1 MSKRITKSTD
11 SVKKQA
17 LFVVLEPQD
26 PDGSTS
32 DLHLDWYDAETIAK
46 ACHNFNSS
54 PQRANLMHKCFTNSF
69 SFLESYTA
77 PCDMLIEGENI
88 KKGTWLALIQAE
100 ADWVWDAIVSGE
112 FNGLSIQA
120 DGLVYDLQ

>member
-1 MSKRITKSTD
+1 M
-11 SVKKQA
+11 
-17 LFVVLEPQD
+17 VLEPQD

-32 DLHLDWYDAETIAK
+32 DLHLDWYDAETITK
-46 ACHNFNSS
+46 ACHNFNAS

-77 PCDMLIEGENI
+77 PCDMQIEGESI
-88 KKGTWLALIQAE
+88 KKGTWLALVQAE

-120 DGLVYDLQ
+120 DGLVYDL